1 MTPSRRRLDEFL
13 TEYKEKNTDNLY
25 KPVAV
30 GRYGIR
36 KREDIYSK
44 ELAKDYS
51 KNKLI
56 FKDTLTIGMGSKQID
71 IGILSEDETY
81 SVSPAYHTFRIAGI
95 DADYLR
101 LCLETRNADMSARY
115 MIASARQGKTV
126 DIKKWLKYEIPVASA
141 EEQTEIVSHI
151 RKIENTIDILDRQER
166 LLDDAVKS
174 RFIEMFGDLD
184 SNSMGLPIMTLGQV
198 LSVEPQN
205 GFYKPQSYYVQDG
218 SGTPILRVDA
228 FYNGK
233 VTDFR
238 NLKRLICTEEERLL
252 YLLKENDIIV
262 NRVNGSIEHVG
273 KCALIEGLIE
283 DTVYE
288 SNMMRFH
295 PDEMILNPVFL
306 TNLLCTDY
314 IRRQIKS
321 TAKVANQC
329 SVNQEDIKNLK
340 IVVPPIGAQEQF
352 ADFVKATDKSK
363 LAIKN
368 IREKIEIL
376 KEATM
381 QEYFG

>member
-363 LAIKN
+363 LAA
-368 IREKIEIL
+368 EKLHHAALWNAALI
-376 KEATM
+376 
-381 QEYFG
+381 